1 MDYLINI
8 TIPDQIEYILRI
20 LLAAVL
26 GAMIGYERKNRLKEA
41 GVRTHMIV
49 CLGSALMMVIS
60 KYGFEDVIE
69 AGRSVDASRIAAQV
83 VTGIG
88 FLGAGMIF
96 IRKQIVTGLTTA
108 AGIWAVAGIG
118 MSIGAGMYLVGI
130 VAAFMVF
137 IAQVF
142 LYTHSDFLHI
152 PAAEAIEIRVRESPG
167 VLEKVREIFTSRNI
181 DVLSIKFE
189 KTNQGVMSID
199 LMVKLPRS
207 FKVDELMGMFSDL
220 DYVISVEF

>member
-1 MDYLINI
+1 MDFINF
-8 TIPDQIEYILRI
+8 TIPDQIEYALRI
-20 LLAAVL
+20 LLAAIL
-26 GAMIGYERKNRLKEA
+26 GAVIGYERKNRLKEA

-60 KYGFEDVIE
+60 KYGFEDVIA
-69 AGRSVDASRIAAQV
+69 AGRSVDAARIAAQV

-118 MSIGAGMYLVGI
+118 MAVGAGMYLVGI
-130 VAAFMVF
+130 IAAIMVV
-137 IAQVF
+137 IAQVV
-142 LYTHSDFLHI
+142 LYTHSDFFHI
-152 PAAEAIEIRVRESPG
+152 PAAEAIEIRVLQSPD
-167 VLEKVREIFTSRNI
+167 VLQKVREVFASRNI
-181 DVLSIKFE
+181 DIMSVKFE
-189 KTNQGVMSID
+189 KTYQGVMLID
-199 LMVKLPRS
+199 LMVKLPS
-207 FKVDELMGMFSDL
+207 DFKVDELMTMFSDL